1 VANRVSWPG
10 VPGRPQRAAVSAPR
24 SHSRCRLQAHRLNAG
39 GFSFAVVGRSE
50 LLPLPFKA
58 VLLSEGARGRKS
70 GSPAL
75 FAPSFDVQGDIA
87 HN

>member
-1 VANRVSWPG
+1 M
-10 VPGRPQRAAVSAPR
+10 PQARRLSAAD
-24 SHSRCRLQAHRLNAG
+24 
-39 GFSFAVVGRSE
+39 FSFGVVGRGES
-50 LLPLPFKA
+50 LLPFKA
-58 VLLSEGARGRKS
+58 VLLSECARGRKS